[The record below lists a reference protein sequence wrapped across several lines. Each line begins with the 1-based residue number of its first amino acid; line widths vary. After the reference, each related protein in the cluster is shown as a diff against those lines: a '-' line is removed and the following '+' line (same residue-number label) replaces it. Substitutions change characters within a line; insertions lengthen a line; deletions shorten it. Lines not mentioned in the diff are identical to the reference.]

1 MISLLTY
8 LIALVAAPA
17 CYHSAE
23 IKTEDPKLLE
33 WKKETHDFGNVTEG
47 TKAKYTFTF
56 INKGTEP
63 ATITSANA
71 SCGCTVPS
79 YSKEPVLAGKEGS
92 ITAIFDSSGKHGNQT
107 KTITVV
113 TNVGTYYLNIKCNV
127 VDKVVQPKSPV
138 QVGD

>member
-8 LIALVAAPA
+8 LFALVASPVQPQQPEKK
-17 CYHSAE
+17 AE
-23 IKTEDPKLLE
+23 EPKVLE

-56 INKGTEP
+56 TNKGTEP
-63 ATITSANA
+63 AVITSATA

-79 YSKEPVLAGKEGS
+79 YSKEPVLAGKEGT
-92 ITAIFDSSGKHGNQT
+92 ITAIFDSSGKKGNQT

-127 VDKVVQPKSPV
+127 VEKVVQPKSPV